1 MTRLVASAWCTP
13 SATGWPRRPTWCR
26 GIAVGRASTG
36 SALATG
42 GAYLGGH
49 LAFGDT
55 RTADSEDGADDE

>member
-1 MTRLVASAWCTP
+1 
-13 SATGWPRRPTWCR
+13 
-26 GIAVGRASTG
+26 
-36 SALATG
+36 LATG